1 MGWMDGWIDGRM
13 AKLHQRLVV
22 LHTTTQVAINT
33 SLEQSGGA
41 PAVGLTSPRGG
52 LLIYR
57 PDPPPPSKENSCCG
71 INVPGRGA
79 MEAAERGCSGRPD
92 PKETGRPNPTGNYCV
107 FFPTGCFSPPNFSRR
122 LSISPKMHFLL
133 LKRIFLSAPQAK
145 KIFDPPSPGCF
156 APPDVFPP
164 PKNFGRVGGEKH
176 ADATGSQ
183 RRTREHHQ
191 DGPCVGR

>member
-1 MGWMDGWIDGRM
+1 
-13 AKLHQRLVV
+13 
-22 LHTTTQVAINT
+22 
-33 SLEQSGGA
+33 
-41 PAVGLTSPRGG
+41 
-52 LLIYR
+52 
-57 PDPPPPSKENSCCG
+57 
-71 INVPGRGA
+71 

-176 ADATGSQ
+176 AVITSSRLRGSNAY
-183 RRTREHHQ
+183 TNK
-191 DGPCVGR
+191 VGLSGVAVSPEENLLPPAW

>member
-1 MGWMDGWIDGRM
+1 
-13 AKLHQRLVV
+13 
-22 LHTTTQVAINT
+22 
-33 SLEQSGGA
+33 
-41 PAVGLTSPRGG
+41 
-52 LLIYR
+52 
-57 PDPPPPSKENSCCG
+57 
-71 INVPGRGA
+71 

-176 ADATGSQ
+176 SVVTGRPLLRTSSSDMLRQ
-183 RRTREHHQ
+183 RSRSRGGQVHFPTAVMKESLRFEREALRLN
-191 DGPCVGR
+191 GSLPG